1 MASVEIR
8 SAFVE
13 DNKGFVLKI
22 AEPHSKKNES
32 GGYDTTS
39 RTFFDVKVSR
49 DSGIN
54 LEQFQKGQRIT
65 LKGNQKTEVREWEGK
80 KLYTLVIWADSI
92 AVAGGDTSRQVSP
105 SVANSAPVA
114 DTWATPAAPQQSV
127 ADQWAGNN
135 ITQPDAF
142 ADPTPF

>member
-1 MASVEIR
+1 MATVEIR

-22 AEPHSKKNES
+22 AEPHSKKNEQ

-54 LEQFQKGQRIT
+54 LEQFQKGQRISV
-65 LKGNQKTEVREWEGK
+65 KGNQKTEVREWEGK
-80 KLYTLVIWADSI
+80 KLYSLVIWADSI
-92 AVAGGDTSRQVSP
+92 AVVGGDTSRQVSQ
-105 SVANSAPVA
+105 SAPVA
-114 DTWATPAAPQQSV
+114 PTAQETADAWSTPGGQSV
-127 ADQWAGNN
+127 AAQWAS
-135 ITQPDAF
+135 QEV
-142 ADPTPF
+142 PF

>member
-1 MASVEIR
+1 MATVEIR

-22 AEPHSKKNES
+22 AEPHSKKNEQ

-54 LEQFQKGQRIT
+54 LEQFQKGQRISV
-65 LKGNQKTEVREWEGK
+65 KGNQKTEMREWEGK
-80 KLYTLVIWADSI
+80 KLYTLVIWAEQI
-92 AVAGGDTSRQVSP
+92 TVVGGDTSRQVSQ
-105 SVANSAPVA
+105 SAPVA
-114 DTWATPAAPQQSV
+114 APVTEQWAT
-127 ADQWAGNN
+127 
-135 ITQPDAF
+135 TE
-142 ADPTPF
+142 TPF

>member
-1 MASVEIR
+1 MATVEIR

-22 AEPHSKKNES
+22 AEPHSKKNEQ

-54 LEQFQKGQRIT
+54 LEQFQKGQRISV
-65 LKGNQKTEVREWEGK
+65 KGNQKTEVREWEGK
-80 KLYTLVIWADSI
+80 KLYSLVIWADSI
-92 AVAGGDTSRQVSP
+92 AVVGGDTSRQVSQ
-105 SVANSAPVA
+105 SAPVA
-114 DTWATPAAPQQSV
+114 PTAQQTADAWSTPGGQSV
-127 ADQWAGNN
+127 AAQWAG
-135 ITQPDAF
+135 
-142 ADPTPF
+142 ADTTTPF